1 MLIWACILPT
11 GGLLILL
18 VIMLGW
24 GWARVFLDYLRSS
37 LCDRH
42 LVLLILLF
50 LIRCI
55 VAFVKKIAVFEFVK
69 EPWPGLNDPFVHHP
83 LGSDFVGLLCGRILQ
98 RPFEGWDASIA
109 PGDNVLVVFVL
120 IGCPLIAPLVLGPEM
135 VLPYARV
142 QEVLR
147 SLAMRAVISG
157 EIGFLVKVVIKL

>member
-18 VIMLGW
+18 IIMLGW
-24 GWARVFLDYLRSS
+24 GWARVFLNDLRSS
-37 LCDRH
+37 LRDRH

-50 LIRCI
+50 LIRRI

-69 EPWPGLNDPFVHHP
+69 EPWPGLNDLFVHHP
-83 LGSDFVGLLCGRILQ
+83 LGGDFFGLLCGRVLQ

-142 QEVLR
+142 QEVLC

-157 EIGFLVKVVIKL
+157 EVGFLVEVVIQL